1 MTLTILRTLT
11 ILMTLTKTTEAK
23 IETTHLSGITHI
35 VKNQFVK
42 NHKTDSNI
50 SD

>member
-1 MTLTILRTLT
+1 
-11 ILMTLTKTTEAK
+11 MTLTKTTEAK
-23 IETTHLSGITHI
+23 IETIHLSGITHI

-42 NHKTDSNI
+42 NHKIDLKI